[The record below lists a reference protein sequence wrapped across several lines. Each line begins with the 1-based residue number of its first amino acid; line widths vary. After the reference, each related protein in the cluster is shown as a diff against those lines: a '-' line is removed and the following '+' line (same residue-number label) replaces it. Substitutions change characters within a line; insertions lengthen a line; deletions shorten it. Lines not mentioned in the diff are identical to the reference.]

1 LILRLFK
8 KKKKKKPE
16 PTKPNPP
23 PWDVP
28 LDQTTAAIIVVDNTP
43 FV

>member
-16 PTKPNPP
+16 PWKPDPP

-28 LDQTTAAIIVVDNTP
+28 LDQTTANVRYIGGLPYV
-43 FV
+43 